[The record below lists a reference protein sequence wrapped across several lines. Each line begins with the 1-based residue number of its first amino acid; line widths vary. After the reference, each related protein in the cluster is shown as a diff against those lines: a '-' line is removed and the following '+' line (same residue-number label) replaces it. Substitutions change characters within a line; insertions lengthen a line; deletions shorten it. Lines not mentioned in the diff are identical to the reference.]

1 MADSIN
7 QQQILSYYYNL
18 QVQAQTLMSALT
30 QVETLLEGVAISN
43 MVIKELQDSPQDHEI
58 ILPIGSYSYIKAKI
72 PEPQNILVSYGRKT
86 LVERGTKHA
95 LDYIR
100 KQQEELQKQR
110 DTLKKQVDEMSKRLK
125 ETEALLNQFQQ
136 QYQQPGINPQ
146 NSNS

>member
-1 MADSIN
+1 MADSLN
-7 QQQILSYYYNL
+7 QQQVLSYYYNL

-30 QVETLLEGVAISN
+30 QVESLLEGISISN
-43 MVIKELQDSPQDHEI
+43 MVIKELEDGESNHDI
-58 ILPIGSYSYIKAKI
+58 ILPIGSYAYIKAKI

-86 LVERGTKHA
+86 LVERDTKHA

-110 DTLKKQVDEMSKRLK
+110 DTLKKQVDEMSIRLK
-125 ETEALLNQFQQ
+125 ETETLLNQFQQ
-136 QYQQPGINPQ
+136 QFQQPGLNTQ

>member
-1 MADSIN
+1 MANTLN
-7 QQQILSYYYNL
+7 QQQVLSYYYNL

-30 QVETLLEGVAISN
+30 QVETLLEGISISN
-43 MVIKELQDSPQDHEI
+43 MVIKELQNSETDHEI

-86 LVERGTKHA
+86 LVERDTKHA

-110 DTLKKQVDEMSKRLK
+110 DTLKKQVDEISIQVK
-125 ETEALLNQFQQ
+125 ETEDLLNQFQQ
-136 QYQQPGINPQ
+136 QYQQQGLNPQ